1 MIPDYTKQ
9 NDINVLPTLSLDRY
23 ENIFNVYETSKDDKK
38 YYFYNL
44 SKKIDIDLDNISPDV
59 FKYITMGCRL
69 PWTAI
74 SYQEYGT
81 QHLWWLILAAN
92 KISNPI
98 ILPKTGDTFRLIR
111 SEYIDQILGELTK

>member
-1 MIPDYTKQ
+1 MTLNQLRQNSVNNIPA
-9 NDINVLPTLSLDRY
+9 LSVDRY
-23 ENIFNVYETSKDDKK
+23 ENIFNIYETAKDGKK

-44 SKKIDIDLDNISPDV
+44 AKKINIDLDNTNPDV
-59 FKYITMGCRL
+59 FKYITLGCRL

-92 KISNPI
+92 KINNPI
-98 ILPKTGDTFRLIR
+98 ILPKMGDTFRIIKN
-111 SEYIDQILGELTK
+111 EYVDQILGELTK